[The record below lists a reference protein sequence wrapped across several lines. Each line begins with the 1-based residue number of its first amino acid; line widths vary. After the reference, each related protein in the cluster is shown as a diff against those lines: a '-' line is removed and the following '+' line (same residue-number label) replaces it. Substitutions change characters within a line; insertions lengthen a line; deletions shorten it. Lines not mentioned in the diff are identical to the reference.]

1 MALPKRA
8 TNVKAKA
15 VRERAY
21 NKAQRTKADNKAD
34 QATREAVNRQRGYTG
49 KQLDTAARKYAK
61 MNGVTYRELRP
72 FMKNL
77 STEVDIASTFGL
89 I

>member
-15 VRERAY
+15 VRERSY
-21 NKAQRTKADNKAD
+21 NKAKTEKKLTIALQKE
-34 QATREAVNRQRGYTG
+34 REAVNRQRGYTG
-49 KQLDTAARKYAK
+49 KQLDKAARKYAK